1 MVLRLDGETRRSR
14 EAANALRPTDF
25 ARADKLMTRGNVS
38 RVRTLAFTLIEMLVV
53 MAITTILLGL
63 IFGPMVQSFNLTNR
77 ARVQVLA
84 QDTARAAME
93 TIQRDISN
101 GVFVFDN
108 TNQPIN
114 LWVRK
119 YDGSTDVIQITF
131 GMVDFVPPARVYDQ
145 NLDRKSV
152 V

>member
-1 MVLRLDGETRRSR
+1 MIRRNLRS
-14 EAANALRPTDF
+14 NAE
-25 ARADKLMTRGNVS
+25 RG
-38 RVRTLAFTLIEMLVV
+38 FTLVELLVV

-119 YDGSTDVIQITF
+119 YDGTIAPTQITF
-131 GMVDFVPPARVYDQ
+131 GLVD
-145 NLDRKSV
+145 
-152 V
+152 